1 MANLYV
7 SEATVNE
14 RLGSRKVALLDRDND
29 GSVDTTLL
37 ASIIESAGRTINT
50 QLAQRFP
57 VPFAQITDTPAT
69 PETIQELALRLA
81 LWEIYTWALPD
92 AGNAKF
98 NRDLADA
105 TLQKL
110 LDGDYDI
117 EGMAR
122 IAAHKGRH
130 IVVYTASTPVFSGVD
145 SAGGERLKGV

>member
-7 SEATVNE
+7 AEATVNE
-14 RLGSRKVALLDRDND
+14 RLGSRKLSLLDRDND

-69 PETIQELALRLA
+69 PETIQELALRLT
-81 LWEIYTWALPD
+81 LWEIYTWAVPD
-92 AGNAKF
+92 AGNAKL

-110 LDGDYDI
+110 LEGDYDV
-117 EGMAR
+117 EGLTR
-122 IAAHKGRH
+122 IAAHKGRR
-130 IVVYTASTPVFSGVD
+130 IVVATYEDPVYAGIDSSST
-145 SAGGERLKGV
+145 ERLKGV